1 MKKKR
6 IAQLWFEAA
15 EKGDYEFLK
24 NNFLEIIG
32 ELFKKHDFIC
42 DVDYMNYESWD
53 NKPRTCIQEIN
64 NTFLTLGKMI
74 LPSTATSAY
83 NSVE

>member
-1 MKKKR
+1 MTVH
-6 IAQLWFEAA
+6 FETNLTFRTNE
-15 EKGDYEFLK
+15 EKDRFHEFLK

-53 NKPRTCIQEIN
+53 NKPPTCIEEIH
-64 NTFLTLGKMI
+64 NTFLTLGE
-74 LPSTATSAY
+74 S
-83 NSVE
+83 